1 MTALLNLKHSLNKG
15 GNIKLVSELNTFLR
29 IKLSR
34 NSVSGK
40 QSTHLTF
47 NTGVVTWSFMQ
58 INYVNIV
65 WWQEYLSC
73 ISDNPRSAEKEKF
86 AAAAWQ
92 CSRKLITQWRVS
104 ERLQRLFFCM
114 WFGKDET
121 FASGF
126 S

>member
-29 IKLSR
+29 IKMSR

-73 ISDNPRSAEKEKF
+73 ISDNPRGAEKEKF
-86 AAAAWQ
+86 AAAWQ
-92 CSRKLITQWRVS
+92 CSRKLITQ
-104 ERLQRLFFCM
+104 
-114 WFGKDET
+114 
-121 FASGF
+121 
-126 S
+126 